1 MVFQIVNL
9 LKKPSKKSLKRSSE
23 IGKRSYS
30 KISYAVFGIA
40 LIISLISLVPVV
52 FPALIS
58 VSVVPNGFERMGL
71 EINKQDMFE
80 TGPLAGLLI
89 FSNAIVFGLYIFRKK
104 IPKIS
109 KIFSIDIPQKVSLA
123 IVVIVIIGYGS
134 ISFSEVYTDEI
145 YQDWQLVK
153 SGVDEFDLSDMNS
166 INPHVRHFLLQ
177 QSMILF
183 GSYKIIPLL
192 FSMALLGVTYLFT
205 TSLTKNRFSGLV
217 SMGLVLQSY
226 TFLTYDTSS
235 TYTNFWIFFY
245 LVSLYAVVKVWFTN
259 PVFYVASMFSKAL
272 TATFAP
278 MSIFFILNSH
288 IPKKQKIVLSGI
300 IVVILIMGALSVS
313 PDRFANEGQYAWHE
327 FWVAF
332 ASFAFQMRFDVISVL
347 FLVPLIFGLF
357 IASKNNRHANSISIL
372 IVGILFTT
380 PLLTAL
386 TDITSQPYRFMP
398 IVVFFAVGIGV
409 LFSKVNSK
417 V

>member
-1 MVFQIVNL
+1 
-9 LKKPSKKSLKRSSE
+9 
-23 IGKRSYS
+23 
-30 KISYAVFGIA
+30 
-40 LIISLISLVPVV
+40 
-52 FPALIS
+52 
-58 VSVVPNGFERMGL
+58 
-71 EINKQDMFE
+71 
-80 TGPLAGLLI
+80 
-89 FSNAIVFGLYIFRKK
+89 
-104 IPKIS
+104 
-109 KIFSIDIPQKVSLA
+109 
-123 IVVIVIIGYGS
+123 
-134 ISFSEVYTDEI
+134 
-145 YQDWQLVK
+145 
-153 SGVDEFDLSDMNS
+153 
-166 INPHVRHFLLQ
+166 
-177 QSMILF
+177 
-183 GSYKIIPLL
+183 
-192 FSMALLGVTYLFT
+192 MALLGVTYLFT

-245 LVSLYAVVKVWFTN
+245 LVSIYAVVKVWFTN
-259 PVFYVASMFSKAL
+259 PVFYVTSMFSKAL

-313 PDRFANEGQYAWHE
+313 PDRFANEGQYAVHE

-398 IVVFFAVGIGV
+398 IVVFFAVGVGV
-409 LFSKVNSK
+409 LFSKINPK